1 MLDFAAQ
8 TAALAAAGPLPLV
21 VGGLAAAGLA
31 SLVPPPPAGLR
42 EPVSVSLEGGKA
54 PLNTHGVGR
63 GGKFPPFQGKVL
75 AIERMGGRDAERD
88 VSRIVIE
95 TGGVLFHEGQSF
107 GVVPPSQPCILGN
120 AACRTA
126 RIPFSQQGT
135 KINSK
140 GQEVPETV
148 RLYSIASSR
157 YGDRHDG
164 KTCTLCVVRV
174 VWRDEEGKVHRG
186 VCSNYLCDLKVGDT
200 IQMTGPSGTAM
211 LLPDDHMQ
219 RRIVCVATGTGIAPF
234 RAFWRRLFCD
244 QVPGHPHG
252 YQGRFWLLA
261 GFANPDSEL
270 FTEELRTIQAANP
283 DRFRLDVA
291 LSLTQTNK
299 RGGPEYVQDRIEE
312 SGEEFLAL
320 LASDDALFYFCGLK
334 RMYTS
339 VMEVVERLGAERGI
353 DTKAL
358 ITKLKKEHRWH
369 VETA

>member
-1 MLDFAAQ
+1 MAQPVRALLGADDFAAQ
-8 TAALAAAGPLPLV
+8 AAGLAQTLAAAGPLPLAA
-21 VGGLAAAGLA
+21 GGLAAAGLA
-31 SLVPPPPAGLR
+31 SLVPPPPTGLR

-75 AIERMGGRDAERD
+75 TIERMGGRDAERD

-107 GVVPPSQPCILGN
+107 GVVPP
-120 AACRTA
+120 
-126 RIPFSQQGT
+126 GT
-135 KINSK
+135 KVNSK

-174 VWRDEEGKVHRG
+174 VWRDEEGKMHRG

-234 RAFWRRLFCD
+234 RAFWRRLFFD

-270 FTEELRTIQAANP
+270 FTRELRSIEAANP

-299 RGGPEYVQDRIEE
+299 RGGPEYVQDSIEE
-312 SGEEFLAL
+312 SGEEFLDL
-320 LASDDALFYFCGLK
+320 LASDDCLFYFCGLK

-339 VMEVVERLGAERGI
+339 VMEVVERLGEERGV

-358 ITKLKKEHRWH
+358 IAKLKKEHRWH